1 MMRDYLLLVA
11 LVVALGIYVM
21 SRVRVLE
28 EKILLLKR
36 SADRQLSEADVEHV
50 LKCVREGAADAL
62 EQRLKALE
70 AQADEHSARLSA
82 VPTTPSKKE
91 AVATS
96 GASG

>member
-82 VPTTPSKKE
+82 VPPTPSKKE